1 LAETSLTNHFVIAEG
16 YIVNW
21 LFTDIEPNLDPNQYG
36 NRPGRSTSHYLVHLV
51 NTLYSHAET
60 PGSISTVVITD
71 YSKAFDRVDHNIV
84 IQKLLRLG
92 ARPCIIP
99 WFCSFLSDR
108 VQWVRYSGILSAYKP
123 LKAGVPQGTK
133 FGPVGFLGMGN
144 DAAVSHN
151 IVTLKYVDDMT
162 LIERSNRKCNSN
174 NMQHE
179 LNDLEQW
186 ANCNHMQLNPAKCMV
201 MYVSFIRDTHLMN
214 PLMLCN
220 EPLQETDSVKILGLH
235 LSSDL
240 KWDLQVNEILKRAN
254 GRLYMLKVLRKFGLS
269 LANLIT
275 VYVGYI
281 RPLAEYAAPVWHPGL
296 TEKQSVSLERIQKRA
311 CTIMLGGRYTDYE
324 NALLMCN
331 IPSLKDRR
339 IELCLTFANSLLCSD
354 EFRNWLP
361 PTRGVLH
368 NRALRN
374 AHKLTT
380 PRWTTK
386 RYLQSPIPYYVQ
398 LLNGKM

>member
-1 LAETSLTNHFVIAEG
+1 MSIFYKWNIHDHALCRIKLHMITLCPLFEFIEFMLH
-16 YIVNW
+16 IV
-21 LFTDIEPNLDPNQYG
+21 
-36 NRPGRSTSHYLVHLV
+36 S
-51 NTLYSHAET
+51 NTLSVGNV
-60 PGSISTVVITD
+60 PR
-71 YSKAFDRVDHNIV
+71 DR
-84 IQKLLRLG
+84 L
-92 ARPCIIP
+92 
-99 WFCSFLSDR
+99 W
-108 VQWVRYSGILSAYKP
+108 
-123 LKAGVPQGTK
+123 
-133 FGPVGFLGMGN
+133 
-144 DAAVSHN
+144 
-151 IVTLKYVDDMT
+151 
-162 LIERSNRKCNSN
+162 
-174 NMQHE
+174 
-179 LNDLEQW
+179 
-186 ANCNHMQLNPAKCMV
+186 
-201 MYVSFIRDTHLMN
+201 
-214 PLMLCN
+214 
-220 EPLQETDSVKILGLH
+220 KILGLH

-269 LANLIT
+269 LADLIT